1 MFSCKKK
8 QTNKQFLLLMKGQ
21 TVTLQILFL
30 RGIFWW
36 WKVEKHF
43 SVLFSRNMAQLMN
56 FMGLLI
62 FPFKWGG
69 RFSRHPRSKK
79 TKLLHTWTWPST
91 STRHATLKYPLLL
104 QFPYCEMCN
113 NENKQSDYR
122 LMNVL
127 FCTRALVADFSEY
140 PE

>member
-1 MFSCKKK
+1 MFSCKKRK
-8 QTNKQFLLLMKGQ
+8 QTNNFCYS
-21 TVTLQILFL
+21 
-30 RGIFWW
+30 
-36 WKVEKHF
+36 WKVKQSRYKYYFCVEFFDGGKWKKHF
-43 SVLFSRNMAQLMN
+43 PVLFSGHMAQLMN

-91 STRHATLKYPLLL
+91 STRHVTLKYPLLL
-104 QFPYCEMCN
+104 QFPYCELCN
-113 NENKQSDYR
+113 NENKQSNYR

-127 FCTRALVADFSEY
+127 FCTRALVADFSKS
-140 PE
+140 PK